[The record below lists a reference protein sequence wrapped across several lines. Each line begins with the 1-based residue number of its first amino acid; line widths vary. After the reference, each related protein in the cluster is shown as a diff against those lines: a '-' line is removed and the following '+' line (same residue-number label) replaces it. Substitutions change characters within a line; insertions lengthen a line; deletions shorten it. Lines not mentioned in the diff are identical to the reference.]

1 MRLLLDTHTILWS
14 VDSPSKLS
22 DKARAAIQ
30 DPQKELICSAGSIWE
45 LAIKVGLNK
54 LTLSL
59 PFRQWMVSAIDD
71 LDLTVLPITVDDA
84 DLLTTLPPHHGDPF
98 DRLLIAQAM
107 VERIPVVSA
116 DRSFDAYPISRLW

>member
-1 MRLLLDTHTILWS
+1 MKLLLDTHTILWA
-14 VDSPSKLS
+14 VDRPTKLS

-30 DPQKELICSAGSIWE
+30 NPQNELICSAGSIWE

-59 PFRQWMVSAIDD
+59 PFRQWMVRAIDD
-71 LDLTVLPITVDDA
+71 LNLTVLPVTVDYA

-116 DRSFDAYPISRLW
+116 DRGFDTYPISRLW

>member
-14 VDSPSKLS
+14 VDSPSRLS
-22 DKARAAIQ
+22 EKARAAIQ
-30 DPQKELICSAGSIWE
+30 SPQNELICSAGSIWE

-59 PFRQWMVSAIDD
+59 PFRQWMVRAIDD
-71 LDLTVLPITVDDA
+71 LNLTVLPVTVDYA

-116 DRSFDAYPISRLW
+116 DRGFDAYPISRLW